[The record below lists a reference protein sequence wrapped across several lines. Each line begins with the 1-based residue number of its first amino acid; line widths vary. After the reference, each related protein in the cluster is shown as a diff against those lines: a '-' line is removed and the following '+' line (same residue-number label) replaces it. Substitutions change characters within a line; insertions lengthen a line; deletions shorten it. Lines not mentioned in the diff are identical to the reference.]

1 MSKNPLLR
9 LKQWIIHTILMSSRD
24 WRDWVWMT
32 HKFNHQML
40 EAELSC
46 NMSKILRVELKVSG
60 LLSLVIHQQIF
71 IRSIC
76 QLRNLRMKNTSQS
89 SSLMILIIWWLP
101 MKGIFTSTVLN
112 STTWCFHLSI
122 EIWKNWRNFL
132 LNRMSTLR
140 SSSKRPF

>member
-1 MSKNPLLR
+1 VR

-32 HKFNHQML
+32 HKFNQQML

-46 NMSKILRVELKVSG
+46 NISKILRVELKVSG

-76 QLRNLRMKNTSQS
+76 QLRNLRMRNTSQS

-101 MKGIFTSTVLN
+101 MKEIFTSTVLN